1 LYTDIDMAIIGGGV
15 VGCAVARELSAK
27 HTGVFLFE
35 KNPGVTKGENQS
47 SRNSGVIHSG
57 TYYDRETRPQ
67 KAALCVEGNRLLYE
81 FCRTHRVPAL
91 RTGKLIVATTPEED
105 EILDLYL
112 ARAADNG
119 VPEVRKISGQE
130 VSRMEPN
137 VVAVSALE
145 IPSAGIVEPTSL
157 VYRLHTLAADN
168 GVHFLTGTAVTDVK
182 GDADFIYLSIRRRD
196 GANENVRAKVAV
208 NAAGLEADR
217 IARFLNPDLRYERDP
232 VRGES
237 YKFYGNSRSQ
247 LRLLG
252 KNVYPTPEIV
262 VTPYGRHFTVGIHLT
277 PTFED
282 RSYPPRLGATVTVG
296 PKVVPAAEGER
307 LAGDRTPASF
317 FAARVQRYF
326 PGLKEQDLSWYQAGV
341 QARLKDDPDFVIRP
355 DPVYPHFIHLLGIDS
370 PGLTAS
376 LAIGRKVAH
385 MVEQTFS
392 VG

>member
-1 LYTDIDMAIIGGGV
+1 LYTDIDIAIIGGGV
-15 VGCAVARELSAK
+15 VGCAVARELSARHK
-27 HTGVFLFE
+27 GVFLFE
-35 KNPGVTKGENQS
+35 KNPGITKGENQS

-57 TYYDRETRPQ
+57 IYYDRGSRPQ

-81 FCRTHRVPAL
+81 FCGTHSVPAL

-112 ARAADNG
+112 ARAGENG
-119 VPEVRKISGQE
+119 VPEVRKISGQA

-137 VVAVSALE
+137 VVAGSALE

-157 VYRLHTLAADN
+157 VYRLHTIAAKN
-168 GVHFLTGTAVTDVK
+168 GVEFLTGTEVTDVK
-182 GDADFIYLSIRRRD
+182 GDADFIYLSIRYRD
-196 GANENVRAKVAV
+196 GGSETVRARVAV

-217 IARFLNPDLRYERDP
+217 IARTLNPDLRYERDP

-237 YKFYGNSRSQ
+237 YKFYGNSRPQ
-247 LRLLG
+247 LKLLG
-252 KNVYPTPEIV
+252 RNVYPTPELV

-296 PKVVPAAEGER
+296 PKVVPAAEGENV
-307 LAGDRTPASF
+307 AGDRTPASF

-326 PGLKEQDLSWYQAGV
+326 PGLTEEDLSWYQAGT
-341 QARLKDDPDFVIRP
+341 QARLKDEPDFVIRP
-355 DPVYPHFIHLLGIDS
+355 DPAYPHFIHLLGIDS

-385 MVEQTFS
+385 MVE
-392 VG
+392 